1 MATKPDRSGEQCL
14 LRDYAT
20 RQIKKACPRVAGTPS
35 YAVVERTYWFSS
47 KSTIT
52 PVAIA
57 TSRKSPLSL
66 RTQ

>member
-1 MATKPDRSGEQCL
+1 MSRRALPVLQESVP
-14 LRDYAT
+14 AS
-20 RQIKKACPRVAGTPS
+20 AGTFS
-35 YAVVERTYWFSS
+35 FIAVETAYWLSS